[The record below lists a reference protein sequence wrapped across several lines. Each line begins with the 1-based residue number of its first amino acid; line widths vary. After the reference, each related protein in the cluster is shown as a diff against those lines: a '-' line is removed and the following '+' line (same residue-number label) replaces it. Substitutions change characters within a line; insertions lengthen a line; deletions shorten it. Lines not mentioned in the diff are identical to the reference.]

1 MNIPAYYL
9 LSLIT
14 ALTALVASV
23 LGPLVTLCVAR
34 QQFRANVLS
43 TNRQKWIDTFRDR
56 LADMLS
62 VMNAAQVIKS
72 ASDDAW
78 RRGAGPAR
86 DNPDLAEK
94 LEKTFMA
101 IAQIQLLTK
110 PLEPEHQALN
120 EAIGAAVGYL
130 QDDALSESALSDRLM
145 EITRLG
151 RCIIRSEW
159 ARVKR
164 GV

>member
-1 MNIPAYYL
+1 MSPYSY

-14 ALTALVASV
+14 ALTALVASI
-23 LGPLVTLCVAR
+23 LGPLVTLAVAR
-34 QQFRANVLS
+34 HQFKANVLS
-43 TNRQKWIDTFRDR
+43 ANRQKWIDTFRDR
-56 LADMLS
+56 LADLLS

-72 ASDDAW
+72 ASVDEW
-78 RRGAGPAR
+78 RGGAGPAK
-86 DNPDLAEK
+86 DNPVFADK

-110 PLEPEHQALN
+110 PLESEHQALN
-120 EAIGAAVGYL
+120 DAIGAALAYL
-130 QDDALSESALSDRLM
+130 QDDVLSESVLAGRLT
-145 EITRLG
+145 EITHLG
-151 RCIIRSEW
+151 RGIIRSEW

>member
-1 MNIPAYYL
+1 MNPYSY

-14 ALTALVASV
+14 ALTALVASI
-23 LGPLVTLCVAR
+23 LGPLVTLSVAR
-34 QQFRANVLS
+34 HQFRANVLS

-56 LADMLS
+56 LADLLS

-72 ASDDAW
+72 ASAGPW
-78 RRGAGPAR
+78 RGGAGAAR
-86 DNPDLAEK
+86 DNPELAEK

-110 PLEPEHQALN
+110 PLETDHQALN
-120 EAIGAAVGYL
+120 DAIAAAVAYL
-130 QDDALSESALSDRLM
+130 QDDALLESDLAGRLT

-151 RCIIRSEW
+151 RGIIRSEW
-159 ARVKR
+159 TRVKR